1 MVRIAKPLEM
11 YNFSCTQKLDW
22 FPDVRIIHQSQDIVV
37 GDTCFLLC
45 CKVFYQVTDNIAGRL
60 KGGCGKRNTGCSL
73 RIDAGCVIDKV
84 SFHSAF
90 LDFFHAQSFGQLVQ
104 DCADQLDMCQLFCTN
119 IGQPCFDLSPWGSVT
134 LA

>member
-1 MVRIAKPLEM
+1 MKKLVQQKIL
-11 YNFSCTQKLDW
+11 YFQGFSATL
-22 FPDVRIIHQSQDIVV
+22 
-37 GDTCFLLC
+37 FLRSRTIC

-104 DCADQLDMCQLFCTN
+104 DCADQLDMRQLFCTN
-119 IGQPCFDLSPWGSVT
+119 IGQPCFDLSPWSSVT